1 VDVLHR
7 SSRIGRGASLLSL
20 GALSV
25 HDLRYLLAYGR
36 GAGEALAQQGHGYM
50 SELGG
55 ALVVLALATLLA
67 TLLAG
72 AISPPPRR
80 ADEPAAAAF
89 RRTAML
95 FALALATIFCAQEL
109 TEGALA
115 VGHPAG
121 LAGVLAHG
129 GWVFAPLALAIGA
142 LCSLICLV
150 LRGVDRALACITRP
164 RRVPRRA
171 VSLPQPNFATAR
183 RPLVLLNL
191 GFGFA
196 RRPPPLLPAR

>member
-1 VDVLHR
+1 
-7 SSRIGRGASLLSL
+7 
-20 GALSV
+20 
-25 HDLRYLLAYGR
+25 
-36 GAGEALAQQGHGYM
+36 M

-55 ALVVLALATLLA
+55 VLVVLALATLLA

-95 FALALATIFCAQEL
+95 FALALETIFCAQEL

-121 LAGVLAHG
+121 LAGVHAHG

-150 LRGVDRALACITRP
+150 LRGVERALACITRP
-164 RRVPRRA
+164 RRVPRRP

-191 GFGFA
+191 GGALVLLAPVRPAGADRALVGDRDHAA
-196 RRPPPLLPAR
+196 RAAGEQGGRRAAEVSGLAPTG